1 MIFGFNTDV
10 RHGDTVYHVQS
21 EARQG
26 EQLLQTQVFVQGRC
40 IGKLTSNYSSRLT
53 EQGFGDA
60 QIEQLLRDQHR
71 ILLEAIRADKVKS
84 VLDQL
89 EPEVL
94 ANVRPLDLEWVNA
107 YNAYPESELLM
118 SLRVTDGSDA
128 AAGARLTSRISRP
141 QRDPL
146 YTQGVTG
153 GDGTVEMKIPI
164 DDTLLAE
171 TSVLIQANYQG
182 RTTTRKFELRRV
194 G

>member
-10 RHGDTVYHVQS
+10 KHGDTVYHVQS

-40 IGKLTSNYSSRLT
+40 IGKRTSNYSSRLG
-53 EQGFGDA
+53 EQGFGDT

-71 ILLEAIRADKVKS
+71 IVLEAIRSDSMKS
-84 VLDQL
+84 ALDQL
-89 EPEVL
+89 EPGAL
-94 ANVRPLDLEWVNA
+94 AGVRPLDLEWVNA
-107 YNAYPESELLM
+107 YNAYPEAELLM
-118 SLRVTDGSDA
+118 SLRVTDGQDA

-141 QRDPL
+141 HQDPL

-153 GDGTVEMKIPI
+153 GDGTVEMKIPM
-164 DDTLLAE
+164 DDALLAE